1 MFSGHVFE
9 FVEEIGRKRRSEIF
23 NGFFSR
29 DDVYIS
35 QFFAAD
41 LFKAVSVVRRRKK
54 DLPRVY
60 RYLFI
65 VKDVIQFSVGQKG
78 KFPVVVMSVHRRV
91 IESIDMVRKRYF
103 IDKFF
108 YSFRREIVVF
118 KAVFHNSSIRQ
129 KDGFVNAKRLFFRD
143 FLSKTRQMLQIV
155 SLITN
160 YVLK

>member
-1 MFSGHVFE
+1 MYDFVYLGYQSVRKRMFSGHVFE

-60 RYLFI
+60 RYFFI

-78 KFPVVVMSVHRRV
+78 KFPVVVKTVRFYFGGETMGIR
-91 IESIDMVRKRYF
+91 SI
-103 IDKFF
+103 I
-108 YSFRREIVVF
+108 
-118 KAVFHNSSIRQ
+118 
-129 KDGFVNAKRLFFRD
+129 
-143 FLSKTRQMLQIV
+143 
-155 SLITN
+155 
-160 YVLK
+160 

>member
-1 MFSGHVFE
+1 M
-9 FVEEIGRKRRSEIF
+9 
-23 NGFFSR
+23 
-29 DDVYIS
+29 
-35 QFFAAD
+35 
-41 LFKAVSVVRRRKK
+41 SVVRRRKK

-60 RYLFI
+60 RYFFI